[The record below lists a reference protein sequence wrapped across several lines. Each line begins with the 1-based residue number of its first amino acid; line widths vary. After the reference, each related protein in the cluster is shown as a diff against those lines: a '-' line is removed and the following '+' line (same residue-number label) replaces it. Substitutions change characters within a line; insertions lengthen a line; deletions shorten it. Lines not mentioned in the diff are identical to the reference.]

1 MGQVRADRPTMLA
14 PLIGEMLGVDKT
26 PITCSE
32 DGRGH
37 FSAEVSAA
45 PSRLHS
51 PRSVRS
57 VRSS

>member
-1 MGQVRADRPTMLA
+1 MLA

-32 DGRGH
+32 DGRSH

-45 PSRLHS
+45 EPGAIAPDPFVLC
-51 PRSVRS
+51 
-57 VRSS
+57 SS